1 MKRRNPPFVH
11 EYETQHGTTTYYLRR
26 PGYPK
31 VRLRIPEG
39 ALPWSPRFM
48 EVYDAAMAEAPA
60 KPELGAGRRVP
71 GTVNAALVSYYQSN
85 AFTKGLAKSTQGN
98 RRAILENFATITAR
112 SAPP

>member
-1 MKRRNPPFVH
+1 
-11 EYETQHGTTTYYLRR
+11 
-26 PGYPK
+26 
-31 VRLRIPEG
+31 
-39 ALPWSPRFM
+39 
-48 EVYDAAMAEAPA
+48 
-60 KPELGAGRRVP
+60 VP